1 MIKCEGCKKDHKAE
15 GGYYFNI
22 ATNRAGML
30 MLTVAPAGTGFYRE
44 SFQYF
49 ACGKECYMKSLNEA
63 MDKKMAPV
71 GTDRGLGTTTPQGG
85 VNATPPKT
93 LGGTERSA
101 A

>member
-1 MIKCEGCKKDHKAE
+1 MEPAIQLFKCEGCKKDRKTE

-22 ATNRAGML
+22 ATNRTGML
-30 MLTVAPAGTGFYRE
+30 MLTVAPAGGGFYPE

-63 MDKKMAPV
+63 MDKKMVPT
-71 GTDRGLGTTTPQGG
+71 GEGRDLGTT
-85 VNATPPKT
+85 ATPPGS
-93 LGGTERSA
+93 LEGTRRSA